1 MHILYCSK
9 HSKDCKTVHRGQF
22 QMLAEYCRSV
32 SCSGRAVRWSVLQVS
47 VRSGCFIV
55 FFVFRCLVDLL
66 PSCPIHYWKW
76 SVGVSNCDCWIVYF
90 SPHFCQFLFPSIK
103 IFISVIVLFQHQNF
117 HLVLLYNFSS
127 FDVTLL
133 SYLPLFL
140 YTCVCVCLCVCE
152 SLTRIWLFVT
162 PWTIFHQAP
171 LSMELSRQEYWSGL
185 QFLSPGDLPDPGTC
199 VSLPAGRFF
208 TISATREALWFP

>member
-1 MHILYCSK
+1 
-9 HSKDCKTVHRGQF
+9 
-22 QMLAEYCRSV
+22 ML
-32 SCSGRAVRWSVLQVS
+32 
-47 VRSGCFIV
+47 
-55 FFVFRCLVDLL
+55 FVFRCLVDLL
-66 PSCPIHYWKW
+66 PSCRIHYWKW
-76 SVGVSNCDCWIVYF
+76 SVGVSNWYCWIVYF

-127 FDVTLL
+127 LILCIWCDIAIIPSFISLHV
-133 SYLPLFL
+133 
-140 YTCVCVCLCVCE
+140 CVCVCVCE
-152 SLTRIWLFVT
+152 SLTRIRLFVT

-185 QFLSPGDLPDPGTC
+185 QFLSPGDLPDPGAC
-199 VSLPAGRFF
+199 VSLIAGRFF